1 MDILNLSLLGF
12 WSGLGL
18 AVPLGPMALLLIT
31 TTIAKGRKTGTFAAL
46 AMATVD
52 FTYAWLVFAVGSF
65 LMAAITPLVFPLRL
79 LGSLILVGLS
89 IRLYVGSKRARLESR
104 EVREESST
112 TALAT
117 FVTFFGLTAINPA
130 TAFYFFALTPSV
142 SQLSNNAGFTP
153 ESLYFAFAVF
163 ASSFLWQLTLVAGS
177 NYLAKRMT
185 SGVQRN
191 LQAIGACLIAVL
203 AVWVLFR

>member
-1 MDILNLSLLGF
+1 MDILNLTLLGF

-31 TTIAKGRKTGTFAAL
+31 TTIAKGRKIGTFAAL
-46 AMATVD
+46 AMASVD

-65 LMAAITPLVFPLRL
+65 LMAAITPLVLPLRI

-89 IRLYVGSKRARLESR
+89 IQLFINSRRASLESR
-104 EVREESST
+104 EVKEKTSSS
-112 TALAT
+112 ALTT
-117 FVTFFGLTAINPA
+117 FVTFFGLTVINPA

-142 SQLSNNAGFTP
+142 SQLSKNAGFTM
-153 ESLYFAFAVF
+153 ESFYFAFAVF
-163 ASSFLWQLTLVAGS
+163 ASSLLWQLTLVAAA

-185 SGVQRN
+185 AKVQRI
-191 LQAIGACLIAVL
+191 LQASGAALIGLL
-203 AVWVLFR
+203 AVWLLVR